1 MGQESRIKPSRNQF
15 AKLISEVDSLCP
27 LCQEELIVLRN
38 GSTTNLS
45 QAAHIYPHSP
55 TTSEKELLKN
65 VPRLSSDPESVDN
78 LIMLCHN
85 CHHKFDNPRT
95 VPDYMTLYN
104 LKKKLINRN
113 TAREYYKKH
122 SLEDDLVSLLGS
134 VEAVDVEAN
143 HQQLSYD
150 VMTVREKMSKGASK
164 PTIQQVIRDVR
175 DYYLP
180 IRAAL
185 VQLEHDAPGKSDLI
199 AKQVSLFYS
208 ELNQKNLSQ
217 DEIYQVICDWFD
229 RKTYQQYTPL
239 IPIITAYYIQNCE
252 VFSL

>member
-1 MGQESRIKPSRNQF
+1 MGQESRIKPNRNQF
-15 AKLISEVDSLCP
+15 AKLISEVDGLCP
-27 LCQEELIVLRN
+27 LCQEELIVSRN

-55 TTSEKELLKN
+55 TTAERELLKN
-65 VPRLSSDPESVDN
+65 VPMLSSDPESIDN

-104 LKKKLINRN
+104 LKKKLINWNR
-113 TAREYYKKH
+113 AREYYKKH

-134 VEAVDVEAN
+134 IENVDVEAN
-143 HQQLSYD
+143 HQQLSYK
-150 VMTVREKMSKGASK
+150 VMTVRKKMSRGASK
-164 PTIQQVIRDVR
+164 SIIQQVIRDVR

-185 VQLEHDAPGKSDLI
+185 VQMEHDAPGKSDLI
-199 AKQVSLFYS
+199 AKQISLFYS
-208 ELNQKNLSQ
+208 ELNQKSLSQ
-217 DEIYQVICDWFD
+217 DEIYQVICDWLD
-229 RKTYQQYTPL
+229 RKTYQQYTSL

-252 VFSL
+252 VFSI